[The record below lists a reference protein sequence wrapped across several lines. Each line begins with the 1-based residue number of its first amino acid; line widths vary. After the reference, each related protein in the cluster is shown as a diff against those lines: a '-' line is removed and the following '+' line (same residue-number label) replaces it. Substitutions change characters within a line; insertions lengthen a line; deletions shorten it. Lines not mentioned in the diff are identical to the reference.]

1 MRGLFT
7 NSVFAILLIALF
19 GLQSNNATAAK
30 NSTSNSNIFCIT
42 LDNTQGEEET
52 GDIFSNKNIRIIN
65 LGASVNSDRFDYA
78 PTISADGKTL
88 YFVSDRKGSTPFVSD
103 KDEPSHDFWAVNKKH
118 RNDTVF
124 SEAYNIDPNSEYG
137 NQGVNTGFHEGVASI
152 AADGQTLFF
161 TAANRSDGLGQL
173 DLYMSRIEGDKWTR
187 PVNLGKNINTK
198 YSETMPSIAPDQSR
212 LYFASDRARPGEED
226 KQEYTDLWYSDY
238 DFDMEEWLPAKFM
251 SELNTDESDEAP
263 FIAADNQTL
272 FFVSDGRE
280 DTKGGRDFYMTK
292 WDPVS
297 KKWSTPRNLGEPIN
311 SEGEDR
317 FITMPA
323 SGDIIYFTSDRED
336 VAGFQGA
343 YDNYMAFVPTFFRN
357 VSLTGTVADE
367 CSDEFIPAL
376 ISVKNP
382 ITGKIFKDSLN
393 ETHSEFSMIVVNDA
407 FGDPRDSIKYI
418 DYEITATHPKYG
430 SKTIV
435 QRVEKPSMT
444 QDQTKAGEVVD
455 TYPTKVTLGQRP
467 VVESIIDESA
477 YIAQI
482 KATQPEFANW
492 RGLVMSEVLS
502 WDLYPLL
509 NYVFFEEGSA
519 ELPSRYKTLT
529 KAQISMFSDT
539 TIPGATLDKYYH
551 ILNIYGFRLNMHP
564 EAKITVLGT
573 NDDKSPKEKGN
584 KELSKNRATLVYNY
598 LRDVWGISE
607 DRMKLEFTNLSPN
620 ASKTRVKE
628 DRGLADQENRRVE
641 LLTDE
646 WEVKKP
652 VFETDP
658 KTFPQPEFMNFKL
671 ENGIEDAIVAE
682 RRLEVT
688 RDGKVW
694 NTFTDIGTTEGN
706 YMWNWQNADME
717 YPEDEVAFT
726 AQLIVTTKSGA
737 ECKSDPIVIPVK
749 QVSSRDRIINSGA
762 DSTDEKYSLIL
773 FPFNR
778 FDAGP
783 LNERI
788 LKDYV
793 YSRVTP
799 ESKVTVIGHTD
810 VVGLEKH
817 NKRLSE
823 KRANTVTTGIKRKTK
838 KVGELNTTGVGEESP
853 LYPNELPEGRLY
865 NRTIQVLI
873 KTPLK

>member
-19 GLQSNNATAAK
+19 GLQSNDAKAAK
-30 NSTSNSNIFCIT
+30 NSTSSSNIYC
-42 LDNTQGEEET
+42 LSLSNEQNEEG
-52 GDIFSNKNIRIIN
+52 GDIFSNKNIRVIN
-65 LGASVNSDRFDYA
+65 LGPKVNSDRYEYA

-88 YFVSDRKGSTPFVSD
+88 YFVSDRNGSIPFVGS
-103 KDEPSHDFWAVNKKH
+103 DEPSHDFWAVTKKH
-118 RNDTVF
+118 RNDTIF
-124 SEAYNIDPNSEYG
+124 SDPYNIDPNSEYKE
-137 NQGVNTGFHEGVASI
+137 QSVNTSRNEGIASI
-152 AADGQTLFF
+152 AADGQTLYF
-161 TAANRSDGLGQL
+161 TATDRSDGLGVN
-173 DLYMSRIEGDKWTR
+173 DLYMTRIEGDKWTR

-198 YSETMPSIAPDQSR
+198 YEETMPSIAPDQSR
-212 LYFASDRARPGEED
+212 LYFASDRPLPGEED
-226 KQEYTDLWYSDY
+226 KQDNYNLWYSDY
-238 DFDMEEWLPAKFM
+238 DFDMEEWLPAKYLKDL
-251 SELNTDESDEAP
+251 STEGEDESP

-272 FFVSDGRE
+272 FFVSDGR
-280 DTKGGRDFYMTK
+280 DDSKGGRDFYVTK

-311 SEGEDR
+311 SEGEER

-336 VAGFQGA
+336 VSGFQGA

-357 VSLTGTVADE
+357 VTLTGTVADE
-367 CSDEFIPAL
+367 CSDEFIPAY

-393 ETHSEFSMIVVNDA
+393 ESHAEFAMIVTNDA
-407 FGDPRDSIKYI
+407 FGDPRDSITYI
-418 DYEITATHPKYG
+418 DFEITANHPKYG
-430 SKTIV
+430 SKSIV
-435 QRVEKPSMT
+435 QRVEKPSKT
-444 QDQTKAGEVVD
+444 QDQTKAGEVVE
-455 TYPTKVTLGQRP
+455 TYHTKVTLGQRP
-467 VVESIIDESA
+467 VVESVIDEAA

-482 KATQPEFANW
+482 KATQPEFAEW

-509 NYVFFEEGSA
+509 NYVFFDEGSA
-519 ELPSRYKTLT
+519 ELPSRYKTLS
-529 KAQISMFSDT
+529 KSQISMFSDT

-573 NDDKSPKEKGN
+573 NDNKSPKEKGN
-584 KELSKNRATLVYNY
+584 TELSKQRATLVYNY

-620 ASKTRVKE
+620 ASKTRVRE
-628 DRGLADQENRRVE
+628 DSGLADEENRRVE

-658 KTFPQPEFMNFKL
+658 KTFPQPEMMTFKL
-671 ENGIEDAIVAE
+671 ENGIEDGIVAE

-694 NTFTDIGTTEGN
+694 NTFTDLGTTEGE
-706 YMWNWQNADME
+706 YTWNWQNADLE
-717 YPEDEVAFT
+717 YPEDEVPFT

-737 ECKSDPIVIPVK
+737 ECKSDPINIPVK
-749 QVSSRDRIINSGA
+749 QVSSRDRIINSGS

-783 LNERI
+783 LNEKI

-793 YSRVTP
+793 YNRVTS

-823 KRANTVTTGIKRKTK
+823 KRANTVTTGIKKNAK
-838 KVGELNTTGVGEESP
+838 KVSDITTTGVGEEKP

>member
-7 NSVFAILLIALF
+7 NSVFAILMIALF
-19 GLQSNNATAAK
+19 GLQSNDANAAK
-30 NSTSNSNIFCIT
+30 NSASSANIFCVS
-42 LDNTQGEEET
+42 LDNAQTEEA
-52 GDIFSNKNIRIIN
+52 GDIFTNKNIRIIN
-65 LGASVNSDRFDYA
+65 LGAAVNSKAFDYA

-88 YFVSDRKGSTPFVSD
+88 YFVSDREGSITAFGD
-103 KDEPSHDFWAVNKKH
+103 DDYFTHDFWAVTKKH

-124 SEAYNIDPNSEYG
+124 SKPYNIDPNSEYG
-137 NQGVNTGFHEGVASI
+137 NQSVNTRYHEGVASI

-161 TAANRSDGLGQL
+161 TASQRSDGIGEL
-173 DLYMSRIEGDKWTR
+173 DLYMARIEGDKWTR
-187 PVNLGKNINTK
+187 PVNLGKNVNTK
-198 YSETMPSIAPDQSR
+198 YSETTPSIAPDQSR
-212 LYFASDRARPGEED
+212 LYFASDRPIPGEED
-226 KQEYTDLWYSDY
+226 KADSYNLWYCDY
-238 DFDMEEWLPAKFM
+238 DFDMEEWLPAKYM
-251 SELNTDESDEAP
+251 TELNTDGEDEAP
-263 FIAADNQTL
+263 FIAADNQSL
-272 FFVSDGRE
+272 FFVSNGR
-280 DTKGGRDFYMTK
+280 DDSKGGRDFYLTK
-292 WDPVS
+292 WDPVA

-311 SEGEDR
+311 SEGEER
-317 FITMPA
+317 SITMPA

-336 VAGFQGA
+336 IPGYQGEL
-343 YDNYMAFVPTFFRN
+343 DNFMAFVPTFFRN
-357 VSLTGTVADE
+357 VTLTGTVADE
-367 CSDEFIPAL
+367 CSDEFIPAY

-393 ETHSEFSMIVVNDA
+393 ESHAEFAMIVTNDA
-407 FGDPRDSIKYI
+407 FGDPRDSITYI
-418 DYEITATHPKYG
+418 DFEITANHPKYG
-430 SKTIV
+430 SKSIV
-435 QRVEKPSMT
+435 QRVEKPSKT
-444 QDQTKAGEVVD
+444 QDQTKAGEVVE

-467 VVESIIDESA
+467 VVASVIDEAA

-482 KATQPEFANW
+482 KATQPEFAEW

-509 NYVFFEEGSA
+509 NYVFFDEGSA
-519 ELPSRYKTLT
+519 ELPSRYKTLS
-529 KAQISMFSDT
+529 KSQISMFSDT

-573 NDDKSPKEKGN
+573 NDNKSPKEKGN
-584 KELSKNRATLVYNY
+584 TELSKQRATLVYNY

-620 ASKTRVKE
+620 ASKTRVRE
-628 DRGLADQENRRVE
+628 DSGLADEENRRVE

-658 KTFPQPEFMNFKL
+658 KTFPQPEMMTFKL
-671 ENGIEDAIVAE
+671 ENGIEDGIVAE

-694 NTFTDIGTTEGN
+694 NTFTDLGTTEGE
-706 YMWNWQNADME
+706 YTWNWQNADLE
-717 YPEDEVAFT
+717 YPEDEVPFT

-737 ECKSDPIVIPVK
+737 ECKSDPINIPVK

-783 LNERI
+783 LNEKI

-793 YSRVTP
+793 YNRVTS

-823 KRANTVTTGIKRKTK
+823 KRANTVTTGIKKNAK
-838 KVGELNTTGVGEESP
+838 KVSDITTTGVGEEKP